1 MDVSECVDAGP
12 ATISSQRCRDLL
24 GDEADALS
32 DDDVRAIV
40 RHADA
45 LAHILIVLALQDGRI
60 H

>member
-1 MDVSECVDAGP
+1 MDVSERVDAAP
-12 ATISSQRCRDLL
+12 EPMSIQRCRQLL

-32 DDDVRAIV
+32 DDDVRDIV

-45 LAHILIVLALQDGRI
+45 MAHILVVLAMQDGRI

>member
-12 ATISSQRCRDLL
+12 APISLQRCRDLL
-24 GDEADALS
+24 DDEAGALS
-32 DDDVRAIV
+32 DDDVRAVV

-45 LAHILIVLALQDGRI
+45 MARILLVLAAPDGGI

>member
-1 MDVSECVDAGP
+1 MDLSEPVDSGSEP
-12 ATISSQRCRDLL
+12 ISIQRCRQML
-24 GDEADALS
+24 GEEADALS

-45 LAHILIVLALQDGRI
+45 MARILLVLAARGGGI

>member
-1 MDVSECVDAGP
+1 MDVSERVDFAQEP
-12 ATISSQRCRDLL
+12 ISIQRCRQLL

-32 DDDVRAIV
+32 DDDVRDIV

-45 LAHILIVLALQDGRI
+45 MARILIVLAMRDGRI

>member
-1 MDVSECVDAGP
+1 V
-12 ATISSQRCRDLL
+12 L

-45 LAHILIVLALQDGRI
+45 MARILLVLAAPDGGI

>member
-1 MDVSECVDAGP
+1 MDVSKRVDAGP
-12 ATISSQRCRDLL
+12 EPMSIQRCRQLL

-32 DDDVRAIV
+32 DDDVRDIL

-45 LAHILIVLALQDGRI
+45 MAHILIVLAMQDGRI

>member
-12 ATISSQRCRDLL
+12 ETISIQRCRDLL
-24 GDEADALS
+24 GDEADTLS

-45 LAHILIVLALQDGRI
+45 MARILLVLAAPDGGI

>member
-1 MDVSECVDAGP
+1 MDVSERVDAAP
-12 ATISSQRCRDLL
+12 EPMSIQRCRQLL

-32 DDDVRAIV
+32 DDDVRDIV

-45 LAHILIVLALQDGRI
+45 MAHILIVLAMQDGRI

>member
-1 MDVSECVDAGP
+1 MDLSERVDAGP
-12 ATISSQRCRDLL
+12 EPMSVQRCRQLL

-32 DDDVRAIV
+32 DDDVRDIV

-45 LAHILIVLALQDGRI
+45 LAHILIVLAMQDGRI